1 MKKIKIPLDAANG
14 MLKTMFKHGET
25 AGGVQA
31 AMQLVQQALL
41 ELETIEKDYDLVKKV
56 RKL

>member
-1 MKKIKIPLDAANG
+1 MNRIKTPLDAANG
-14 MLKTMFKHGET
+14 MLKVMFRHGET

-41 ELETIEKDYDLVKKV
+41 ELETIEKEYDLVKKV